1 MSAMAS
7 SVEDRTGGTAGDR
20 LGAAL
25 RMQTIDVVGCDVRV
39 WIGALDHLAARAPS
53 LEPLLGREERER
65 VAALRVPE
73 AAARYCAGR
82 ATLRALLGAEL
93 GAEPSA
99 ITLRIGAHGKPVL
112 DEPWAGGG
120 LCFNVAHS
128 ADVVAVAFSY
138 AGDVGVDIERRRP
151 IHSLERLAER
161 ALSPGERALRARW
174 MAEGTSALDAFLRAW
189 TVKEA
194 RLKAL
199 GLPIGAGL
207 SRDHPVARALPWKP
221 LRVPLGADYF
231 AAVAVSP
238 ARS

>member
-1 MSAMAS
+1 MSAR
-7 SVEDRTGGTAGDR
+7 DRTGDAACER
-20 LGAAL
+20 LGYAM

-39 WIGALDHLAARAPS
+39 WIGALDVLAARAAS
-53 LEPLLGREERER
+53 LASLLGQDERER
-65 VAALRVPE
+65 VASLRVPA
-73 AAARYCAGR
+73 AAARYAAGR

-93 GAEPSA
+93 NVEPSA
-99 ITLRIGAHGKPVL
+99 ITLRAGTHGKPVL
-112 DEPWAGGG
+112 RGIWADTG

-128 ADVVAVAFSY
+128 ADVVAIAFSY
-138 AGDVGVDIERRRP
+138 AGDVGIDVERRRP
-151 IHSLERLAER
+151 ILSLERLAER
-161 ALSPGERALRARW
+161 ALSPGERDLRARW
-174 MAEGTSALDAFLRAW
+174 MAEGTSALDAFLLAW

-207 SRDHPVARALPWKP
+207 SRDHPVARDLPWKP
-221 LRVPLGADYF
+221 LRVPLGDDYF